1 MNCLCM
7 CELTPTQFLMMS
19 ISFNDVPSH
28 NQDTTEST
36 LLYQVE
42 EENINSVLSD
52 LFLAL
57 SELEDQNYI
66 SLPIS
71 RGNSTFK
78 IESPFNQ
85 SDKLR
90 PTKWKH

>member
-1 MNCLCM
+1 
-7 CELTPTQFLMMS
+7 MMS
-19 ISFNDVPSH
+19 ISFNDPSH

-42 EENINSVLSD
+42 EENVNSVLSD

-78 IESPFNQ
+78 IESPF
-85 SDKLR
+85 L
-90 PTKWKH
+90 TF